1 MFRWRLLR
9 VSVPCNHTGTG
20 EYPCQREQRGRKRY
34 IFHGRSPE
42 QGGHVTITLE
52 VEHVTTVKLRVKIG
66 DGCVSMLQSFS
77 ERADV
82 HAVARPS
89 APAPFWVPWPAA
101 HGCGFGRAARARRI
115 AAAQSQ
121 PNTAALCSAQVCDL
135 SENAAAPVPAS
146 PSGISALSG
155 TGQKCGYLC

>member
-1 MFRWRLLR
+1 M
-9 VSVPCNHTGTG
+9 
-20 EYPCQREQRGRKRY
+20 
-34 IFHGRSPE
+34 
-42 QGGHVTITLE
+42 TITLE
-52 VEHVTTVKLRVKIG
+52 VEHVTTVKLRLKIG

-77 ERADV
+77 ERAAI
-82 HAVARPS
+82 HAVARPTI
-89 APAPFWVPWPAA
+89 
-101 HGCGFGRAARARRI
+101 RASPVLGAVASRARLGIRQGGEGAANRSESQRI

-121 PNTAALCSAQVCDL
+121 PNTAALSSAQVCDL